1 MIDIKLIRE
10 NPELVKEN
18 IKKKFQDEKLVL
30 VDEVLELDK
39 ASRENKTRADY
50 LRGQRNSISKSIGM
64 LMANKKIENTTKK
77 SNEELV
83 SVFIPKQGRN
93 DTERFVAV
101 NGERILVQT
110 GKTVEVPK
118 RFAEVIKNSEQMA
131 AVSAA
136 YIDANISI

>member
-1 MIDIKLIRE
+1 MSQKK
-10 NPELVKEN
+10 VKM
-18 IKKKFQDEKLVL
+18 VP
-30 VDEVLELDK
+30 
-39 ASRENKTRADY
+39 
-50 LRGQRNSISKSIGM
+50 
-64 LMANKKIENTTKK
+64 
-77 SNEELV
+77 
-83 SVFIPKQGRN
+83 VFIPKESRN

-110 GKTVEVPK
+110 GKTVEVPE

>member
-1 MIDIKLIRE
+1 
-10 NPELVKEN
+10 
-18 IKKKFQDEKLVL
+18 
-30 VDEVLELDK
+30 
-39 ASRENKTRADY
+39 
-50 LRGQRNSISKSIGM
+50 
-64 LMANKKIENTTKK
+64 MANKNNQTKK

-118 RFAEVIKNSEQMA
+118 RFAEVIKNSEAMA

-136 YIDANISI
+136 YIDANISIQSPVASCQLPELMQQLYFSEFICILNFEF